1 MPVRTRA
8 RRGLNH
14 ARAAVHILG
23 PHGAAAHSPF
33 LSLQAQ
39 YEASRARM
47 ARDGRRFRD
56 AITLYEVEEQ
66 ALKLRLKKLKEV
78 S

>member
-1 MPVRTRA
+1 
-8 RRGLNH
+8 
-14 ARAAVHILG
+14 
-23 PHGAAAHSPF
+23 
-33 LSLQAQ
+33 
-39 YEASRARM
+39 M